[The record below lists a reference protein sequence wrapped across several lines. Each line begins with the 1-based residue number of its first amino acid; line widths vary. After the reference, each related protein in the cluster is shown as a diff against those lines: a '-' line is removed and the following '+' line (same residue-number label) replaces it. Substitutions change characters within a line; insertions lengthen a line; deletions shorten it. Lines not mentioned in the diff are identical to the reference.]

1 MFEQRYNDHN
11 LRNEYN
17 DISNFG
23 PGEGTGLSGLGA
35 LSGTND

>member
-1 MFEQRYNDHN
+1 